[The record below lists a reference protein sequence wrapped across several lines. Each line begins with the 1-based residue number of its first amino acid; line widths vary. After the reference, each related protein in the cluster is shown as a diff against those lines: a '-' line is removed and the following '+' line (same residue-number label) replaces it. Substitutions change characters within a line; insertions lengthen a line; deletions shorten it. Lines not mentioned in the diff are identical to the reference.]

1 MLSSE
6 NYEFDPSYRGQT
18 GTSIGVSTVGFRT
31 NKYNPNEWHEN
42 NYAKYHQTFND
53 RDASEKQ
60 RWQATRTEHETLA
73 LQQQTQ
79 ALSTKKLQQRLHD
92 VNFWKF
98 ELNRM
103 IEDIRNETDLLVA
116 QKKRLTNALDATE
129 APLHIA
135 TESLGNRDRRYG
147 EDRVYDGVEVALLK
161 EVEIINNV
169 QNLLRQTIMTAEQ
182 QIRSNRNAKQN
193 LEMDWSNKYEASV
206 ADAKATNRRN
216 EDVDIMFYP
225 GVARHYDNQSTPE
238 SWAQNSHDNIVN
250 AQNQLMASIQLR
262 SLIDSILM
270 DTSRDMREQADVV
283 ETEFGRRI
291 SEMSD
296 AMQKMNFNMRETLQA
311 IAENERKIDMLRASI
326 RAKEAPLKVAQ
337 TRLNDRRARPGVE
350 SCHDPAQ
357 DHLVGEVYQLS
368 QTIDSLTGELRE
380 AEANL
385 KKLRDDHQ
393 ILVKEIE
400 MKKNSLYID
409 QQKTMPIRNRYPS
422 VQRLIG
428 YNA

>member
-1 MLSSE
+1 MMSTE

-18 GTSIGVSTVGFRT
+18 GSSIGVSTVGFRS

-42 NYAKYHQTFND
+42 NYAKYYQTFQD
-53 RDASEKQ
+53 RDESEKQ
-60 RWQATRTEHETLA
+60 RWQATRTENETLA
-73 LQQQTQ
+73 LSHQTQ

-103 IEDIRNETDLLVA
+103 IEDVRNETDLLVA

-135 TESLGNRDRRYG
+135 TESLANRDRRYG
-147 EDRVYDGVEVALLK
+147 EDRVYDGVEVALMK

-182 QIRSNRNAKQN
+182 QIRANRNAKQN
-193 LEMDWSNKYEASV
+193 LEMDWSNKYEASI

-250 AQNQLMASIQLR
+250 GQNQLMASIQLR
-262 SLIDSILM
+262 SLIDSILV
-270 DTSRDMREQADVV
+270 DTARDMREQADVV
-283 ETEFGRRI
+283 ETEFGKRI
-291 SEMSD
+291 AEVSD
-296 AMQKMNFNMRETLQA
+296 AMQKMTYNMRETLKA
-311 IAENERKIDMLRASI
+311 IADNEKKIDMLRASI
-326 RAKEAPLKVAQ
+326 RAKEAPMKVAQ
-337 TRLNDRRARPGVE
+337 TRLNDRRARPGIE

-357 DHLVGEVYQLS
+357 DHLIGEVYQIS
-368 QTIDSLTGELRE
+368 QSIDSLTGELRE
-380 AEANL
+380 TESNL

-393 ILVKEIE
+393 VLVKEIE
-400 MKKNSLYID
+400 MKKNTLYID
-409 QQKTMPIRNRYPS
+409 QQKTMPIRMRYPT
-422 VQRLIG
+422 VQRFLG
-428 YNA
+428 YNS